1 MKNKILTILALALLS
16 IGCDKR
22 EIPTYNT
29 GRHYI
34 EFENAT
40 VDSTIFTFIYHH
52 MMNITTFRLP

>member
-40 VDSTIFTFIYHH
+40 VDST